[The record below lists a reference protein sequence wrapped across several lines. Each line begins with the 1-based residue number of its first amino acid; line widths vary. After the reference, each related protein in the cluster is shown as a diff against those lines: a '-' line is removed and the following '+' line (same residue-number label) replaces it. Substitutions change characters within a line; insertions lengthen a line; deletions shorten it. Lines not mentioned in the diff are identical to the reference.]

1 MKKEIG
7 NGRIL
12 KVEFSKMFNTKQILF
27 YNLQI
32 LIINNILKERNI
44 LFLII
49 TEKFLFLFIKF
60 AKLNSIQF
68 VLS

>member
-1 MKKEIG
+1 MKKEID

-49 TEKFLFLFIKF
+49 TEKFNFSFCL
-60 AKLNSIQF
+60 
-68 VLS
+68 

>member
-1 MKKEIG
+1 MKKEID